1 MIEFAYAPLSSYE
14 CNILA
19 PCHISPCFILP
30 FLYCLCVL
38 RQVASKGSVAGS
50 VAASGSRGGPR
61 AMGAPLEPAPQV
73 EVKEI
78 SVKQVTS
85 VNLAQVCAHM

>member
-1 MIEFAYAPLSSYE
+1 
-14 CNILA
+14 
-19 PCHISPCFILP
+19 
-30 FLYCLCVL
+30 
-38 RQVASKGSVAGS
+38 
-50 VAASGSRGGPR
+50 
-61 AMGAPLEPAPQV
+61 MGAPLEPAPQV